1 VKMDSYLPWA
11 VLLEK
16 SPLCAEQ
23 GNFPEN
29 LRRLARPR
37 TDRPAEVK

>member
-1 VKMDSYLPWA
+1 MDSYLPWA

-23 GNFPEN
+23 GNFLGNPRRPVQ
-29 LRRLARPR
+29 LRI
-37 TDRPAEVK
+37 DRPAEVK